1 MLSVFKSK
9 NTIFNIEILT
19 IIAVI
24 AIIASLI
31 ADKRKTREG
40 IKKGLIMFVK
50 ILPAILSVL
59 ILISIVLSLLPNELI
74 LEYLGEGAGIT
85 GFIFAAIAGSVALIP
100 GFIAYP
106 LAGML
111 VDTGVSYPVIA
122 VFITTLM
129 MVGIMT
135 LPIEVKFFGLRV
147 SLLRN
152 TFYFLAA
159 LIIGFIIGLFY
170 L

>member
-1 MLSVFKSK
+1 M
-9 NTIFNIEILT
+9 EILT

-31 ADKRKTREG
+31 ADLRKTWEG
-40 IKKGLIMFVK
+40 INKGLMMFVK

-59 ILISIVLSLLPNELI
+59 ILVSIFLYLLPNEI
-74 LEYLGEGAGIT
+74 IVEYLGEDAGLT
-85 GFIFAAIAGSVALIP
+85 GYVFAAIAGSIALIP

-106 LAGML
+106 LAGIL
-111 VDTGVSYPVIA
+111 VKTGVSYPVIA

-129 MVGIMT
+129 MVGILT
-135 LPIEVKFFGLRV
+135 LPVEIKYFGIRV

-152 TFYFLAA
+152 TLYFLGA
-159 LIIGFIIGLFY
+159 LIVGFLIGLFY
-170 L
+170 VL